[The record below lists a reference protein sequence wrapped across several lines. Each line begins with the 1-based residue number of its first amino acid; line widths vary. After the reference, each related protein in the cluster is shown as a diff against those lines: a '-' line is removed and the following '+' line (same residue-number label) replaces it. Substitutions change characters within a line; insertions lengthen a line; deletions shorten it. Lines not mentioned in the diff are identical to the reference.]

1 MESKTISLSDALY
14 NIRKAHRLIYSYE
27 DCMIGLVKFISQKIG
42 FGGQITSGKKL
53 LSSPIEGENYNEKL
67 KLNKNELAAWDF
79 IYTYAFEYYIGRIDY
94 ADGRCYGLSVLQYT
108 DTGFYESRS
117 NNKRDIDSFKA
128 EKDSSS
134 KLILFLEDADPKR
147 PLIWDNEKVSFEDK
161 SFVNLTEPK
170 SFPIADG
177 IQIVYPF
184 YIEQFGNAE
193 DATSCL
199 NEFIEFC
206 NKEGVGRLKLI

>member
-27 DCMIGLVKFISQKIG
+27 ECMIGLVKFISQKLG

-53 LSSPIEGENYNEKL
+53 FSSPIEGENYNEKL

-108 DTGFYESRS
+108 DTGFYES
-117 NNKRDIDSFKA
+117 
-128 EKDSSS
+128 
-134 KLILFLEDADPKR
+134 LIPQ
-147 PLIWDNEKVSFEDK
+147 LI
-161 SFVNLTEPK
+161 
-170 SFPIADG
+170 A
-177 IQIVYPF
+177 
-184 YIEQFGNAE
+184 
-193 DATSCL
+193 
-199 NEFIEFC
+199 
-206 NKEGVGRLKLI
+206 